1 MTRLPELPDELVPGH
16 HGAFL
21 REGFG
26 APPLPDAAPTDAP
39 LAGLRLAVKDVF
51 DVQGLHTGNGSPL
64 WRAHAQP
71 ATDTATAVQ
80 LLLLAGAAWVGKTVT
95 DELTYSLAGI
105 NAHHGTPVN
114 PAAPDRIPGGSS
126 SGSAVAVAAG
136 HADVGLGTD
145 CGGSVRVPAS
155 YCGLWGL
162 RPTHGRLATHGCF
175 ALAHSFDTVGWFARD
190 GRTLARVFEVLAH
203 SRVDTQAPPPTR
215 LCVAPE
221 LDALLDEPVRA
232 HVHHTLRQ
240 LGAHLAIERLPA
252 GTLNVA
258 AWAEAFRPLQAAE
271 VWQRHG
277 PWFER
282 HGASMGADIR
292 QRFERAARVDAA
304 TVAAAQQVRQSA
316 SATLATLLGPGCY
329 LLLPTLP
336 MPAPGRGDSAE
347 AIDTAR
353 VRGQSLLCM
362 AGLAGLPQVSM
373 PWVAVDGAPVGLSLI
388 GGRGGDEALLG
399 AAMWVHAAQGSSG

>member
-1 MTRLPELPDELVPGH
+1 MAEIPDELVPGY

-26 APPLPDAAPTDAP
+26 VSPQPAAGRPDAP
-39 LAGLRLAVKDVF
+39 LSDLRLAVKDVF

-64 WRAHAQP
+64 WRAHAQA
-71 ATDTATAVQ
+71 ATESATAVQ
-80 LLLLAGAAWVGKTVT
+80 LLLQAGCQWVGKTVT

-145 CGGSVRVPAS
+145 CGGSIRVPAS
-155 YCGLWGL
+155 YGGLWGL

-203 SRVDTQAPPPTR
+203 SRVEADAAPAVTH

-221 LDALLDEPVRA
+221 LNALLDAPVRM
-232 HVHHTLRQ
+232 HFEHTLR
-240 LGAHLAIERLPA
+240 HIEARQPLEHLPA
-252 GTLNVA
+252 DVLRCD

-277 PWFER
+277 PWFAR
-282 HGASMGADIR
+282 HGASMGQDIR
-292 QRFERAARVDAA
+292 QRFERAAQVGAA
-304 TVAAAQQVRQSA
+304 SVAVAQRTRQSA
-316 SATLATLLGPGCY
+316 SATLGRLLGPGRY

-336 MPAPGRGDSAE
+336 MHAPLRDAD
-347 AIDTAR
+347 AQTIDAAR
-353 VRGQSLLCM
+353 VRGQSLLSM
-362 AGLAGLPQVSM
+362 AGLAGLPQISM
-373 PWVAVDGAPVGLSLI
+373 PWVTVQGAPVGLSLI
-388 GGRGGDEALLG
+388 GGRGSDEALLC
-399 AAMWVHAAQGSSG
+399 AAQSVHTALGLEGR